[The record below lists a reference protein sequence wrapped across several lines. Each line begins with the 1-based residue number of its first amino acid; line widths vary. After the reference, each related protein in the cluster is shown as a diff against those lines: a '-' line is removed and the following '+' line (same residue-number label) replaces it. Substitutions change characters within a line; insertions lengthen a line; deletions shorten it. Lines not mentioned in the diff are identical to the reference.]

1 MGNMQEIKD
10 RLTALED
17 IVFDMFKDKPETV
30 NEAEPKPKSK
40 KKTKKKEGK

>member
-17 IVFDMFKDKPETV
+17 IVFDVLSEPEV
-30 NEAEPKPKSK
+30 VEENEPKPKSK